1 VELFGACGASK
12 LCAWLGFLILLD
24 SKAGVRPKSSVVL
37 VSHVMIAIRGWRC
50 VKAGGLR
57 NSLRVGTCKQTY
69 TSLNIGIRTCDVTET
84 STYAR
89 DL

>member
-1 VELFGACGASK
+1 MELFGACGASK

-37 VSHVMIAIRGWRC
+37 VSRVLIAIRGWRC
-50 VKAGGLR
+50 NKAGVLR
-57 NSLRVGTCKQTY
+57 DSLRVGTCKQTY
-69 TSLNIGIRTCDVTET
+69 TSLSIGIRTCDITET
-84 STYAR
+84 PAYAS